1 MNMIKFYG
9 PSGFI
14 VAVSITL
21 LLSGLI
27 VYYFNSRFAALEKLV
42 LRQQQ
47 ILSTFV
53 TNIRNDIKQPSV
65 NSHSSGATPEA
76 MAAAQRFMG
85 EPCEKISVSD
95 NESDD
100 ESDDES
106 DESDDDSDGDTEDN
120 VDDDTNVA
128 DSNSIKVIELTNS
141 DESNIL
147 EDETNLNT
155 VTLSNLISVE
165 QIDDKNSVEELND
178 SSEDEDL
185 EDLDSPIYEPPHSTA
200 PSQFP
205 EDSMQALSSSQP
217 SPPPTPPPPSTPP
230 PTSTSS
236 LSPVIEQYKKLNV
249 SALKTLVIEKNLANG
264 SKMSKMRKNE
274 LINLLTNNN

>member
-1 MNMIKFYG
+1 MNMIDFKS
-9 PSGFI
+9 SGFI

-27 VYYFNSRFAALEKLV
+27 VYYFNSRFVALEKLV

-205 EDSMQALSSSQP
+205 EASMQALSSSQP

>member
-1 MNMIKFYG
+1 MNMIDFKS
-9 PSGFI
+9 SGFI
-14 VAVSITL
+14 VAISITL

-27 VYYFNSRFAALEKLV
+27 VYYFNSRFVALEKLV
-42 LRQQQ
+42 VRQQQ
-47 ILSTFV
+47 ILSTFI
-53 TNIRNDIKQPSV
+53 TNMRNDIKPHSE
-65 NSHSSGATPEA
+65 NSHISGATPEA
-76 MAAAQRFMG
+76 QAAAERFMG

-120 VDDDTNVA
+120 VDDDTNVV

-217 SPPPTPPPPSTPP
+217 SPPPTPPPPSTSP